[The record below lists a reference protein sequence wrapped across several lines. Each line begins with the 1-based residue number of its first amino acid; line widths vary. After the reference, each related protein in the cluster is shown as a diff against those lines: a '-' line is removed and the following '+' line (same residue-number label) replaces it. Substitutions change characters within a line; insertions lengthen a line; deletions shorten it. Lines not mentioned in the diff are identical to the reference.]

1 MFWTGTLG
9 RTFLDGLT
17 WKQRECNLVSLSGVC
32 GDPEINCLTSF
43 RLAGH
48 GEIPRP
54 LFELVL
60 PCFCSQAWWWSGWLW
75 FASCPKPA
83 LGEFKNLFVSP
94 IIWLGLTH
102 NSCTLIMGV
111 IIGQELLCKRACLI
125 LWGLAWLADINCM
138 EAIKLEGNVMWAEF
152 KRTGLWHW
160 FFFCCFFF

>member
-1 MFWTGTLG
+1 MCRDTQISVWASTPV
-9 RTFLDGLT
+9 FLFP
-17 WKQRECNLVSLSGVC
+17 SLMV
-32 GDPEINCLTSF
+32 
-43 RLAGH
+43 
-48 GEIPRP
+48 
-54 LFELVL
+54 
-60 PCFCSQAWWWSGWLW
+60 SGWLW

-94 IIWLGLTH
+94 IIRLGLTH

-152 KRTGLWHW
+152 KRTGLWQW
-160 FFFCCFFF
+160 FFFLTYTEKGGGRKIKEEKREMSQESEGNTHRDKRNDSFLTFG